1 MRFLLSHIIPYR
13 RTLAITFLLAT
24 VNQILLLADPQI
36 LRLLIDRYVMR
47 VSTLAPDVFYRGVFI
62 LVGAA
67 VLIALLARVARIYQD
82 YHIELTAQKI
92 GARLFTTSIGHSLLL
107 PFSVLEDT
115 RSGDLMQK
123 IEKARFDIEAG
134 MSQSVRIYLGALAI
148 VFVTGYAFTVHW
160 IIGTVHLVLVPLLGA
175 FVLWSS
181 VPVRQHQ
188 REISRRSAALAG
200 TTTEAIRNAE
210 LVKSHGL
217 EEQEIGRFEETVNR
231 ILGLEE
237 RKLRVI
243 RSFAFTE
250 GTATNL
256 ARVVLLVTML
266 WLVYN
271 RAITVGQFLTLFL
284 YSQSLFAPL
293 VTLGG
298 LIVRYQESRATFDM
312 LGEIIGTSA
321 EKTNRDA
328 ATLGRLIH
336 VSFDDVSLQYTAGHE
351 AALQDVSF
359 DVRAGETIAFVGP
372 SGAGKSTIS
381 KLLVGLYPPTSGLI
395 RFNGTD
401 IRELNVVEDIRRRTG
416 IVTHDTHLFA
426 GTVREN
432 LLLVRPEATDAECLA
447 VIERAAA
454 LPILERGGKGLDTRI
469 GEGGLKLSGGERQ
482 RIAIARALLRN
493 PELIIFDEA
502 TSNLDSITERA
513 IASTIRDVS
522 GDQARITVLIAHR
535 LATVAHADRIVVLA
549 RGRIV
554 ESGTHASLESSG
566 GLYAAMLREQSHA
579 PRDAGS

>member
-1 MRFLLSHIIPYR
+1 MRFLLSHIVPYS

-24 VNQILLLADPQI
+24 VNQLLLLADPQI

-47 VSTLAPDVFYRGVFI
+47 ASTLAPAVFYRGVFL

-82 YHIELTAQKI
+82 YHIELTAQRI
-92 GARLFTTSIGHSLLL
+92 GARLFTKSVGHSLLL

-115 RSGDLMQK
+115 RSGDLLQK
-123 IEKARFDIEAG
+123 IEKARLEIESG
-134 MSQSVRIYLGALAI
+134 ISQSVRLYLGALAI
-148 VFVTGYAFTVHW
+148 VVVTVYAFTVHW
-160 IIGTVHLVLVPLLGA
+160 LIGTVHLVLVPVLGA
-175 FVLWSS
+175 FVLWTSI
-181 VPVRQHQ
+181 PVRRHQ

-200 TTTEAIRNAE
+200 STTETIRNAE

-217 EEQEIGRFEETVNR
+217 EEQEIGRFEETVAR

-243 RSFAFTE
+243 RTFAFTE

-266 WLVYN
+266 WLVYGH
-271 RAITVGQFLTLFL
+271 AISIGQFLTLFL
-284 YSQSLFAPL
+284 YSQALFSPL
-293 VTLGG
+293 VTLGAV
-298 LIVRYQESRATFDM
+298 IVRYQESRATFDM
-312 LGEIIGTSA
+312 LADILGTSA
-321 EKTNRDA
+321 EETNRDA
-328 ATLGRLIH
+328 ATLGRLTH
-336 VSFDDVSLQYTAGHE
+336 VSFTDVSLQYAAGHA

-359 DVRAGETIAFVGP
+359 DVRAGESIAFVGP
-372 SGAGKSTIS
+372 SGAGKSTIA
-381 KLLVGLYPPTSGLI
+381 KLLVGLYPPTAGVV
-395 RFNGTD
+395 RFNGID

-416 IVTHDTHLFA
+416 LVTHDTHLFA
-426 GTVREN
+426 GTVRDN
-432 LLLVRPEATDAECLA
+432 LLLVLPEATDAECLA
-447 VIERAAA
+447 VIERASAM
-454 LPILERGGKGLDTRI
+454 PILDRGGKGLETRI

-493 PELIIFDEA
+493 PELVIFDEA

-535 LATVAHADRIVVLA
+535 LATVAHADRIVVLS
-549 RGRIV
+549 RGLIV
-554 ESGTHASLESSG
+554 ESGTHASLEASG

-579 PRDAGS
+579 PRDAAS